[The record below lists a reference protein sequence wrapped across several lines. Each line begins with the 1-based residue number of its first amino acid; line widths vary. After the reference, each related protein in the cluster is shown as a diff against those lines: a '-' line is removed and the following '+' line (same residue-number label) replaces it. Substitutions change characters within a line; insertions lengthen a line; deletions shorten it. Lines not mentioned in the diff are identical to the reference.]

1 MCRYC
6 PEKIKKIQIMGD
18 KEEAEN
24 DRRKLMNKIFC
35 SALTAVVA
43 GAMLTG
49 CAMPW
54 EKGADDDV
62 APGGYSYT
70 ADSNSEQKQAYRWLI
85 EPTINADNII
95 SFDGSQVDPNNEKNT
110 AYANY
115 SVIRQNGKYGIID
128 YSGNMVV
135 PAEYDDY
142 YTCWCGE
149 VTLFNIINEKNDE
162 YEYCSIDSSNQ
173 VVYYAAEHHDSS
185 PKYYWNSNEEKIY
198 VKDADEEQGE
208 EYTGKKAVVV
218 CEADVKKSDNGF
230 YDISPVSEPLYGLAK
245 KDKLILD
252 MQYTDFYAP
261 AYKGAGLTCIAFEND
276 EGKWGYVG
284 SDGKTIIDFKCD
296 GDMSAYCGKVIDD
309 EMAVHPYLFTDD
321 YLPVSIDSSYGY
333 YDIDGNCIV
342 KPGEFDQARPAHNGK
357 AWVMK
362 SGKWGVIAFGDAPV
376 EENSSEEETT
386 TTTTTTSYITTT
398 TTSTTTKTTSV
409 STETKK
415 ATETTP
421 SLTQPSE
428 TTEVSTN
435 TETVT
440 ETVTEPVTETDPPAP
455 EPEPEPT
462 PEQ

>member
-1 MCRYC
+1 
-6 PEKIKKIQIMGD
+6 MGD

-62 APGGYSYT
+62 APDGYSYT

-185 PKYYWNSNEEKIY
+185 PRYYWNSNEEKIY

-230 YDISPVSEPLYGLAK
+230 YDISPVSKPLYGLAK

-362 SGKWGVIAFGDAPV
+362 AGKWGVIAFGDAPV
-376 EENSSEEETT
+376 EEDSSEEETT

-398 TTSTTTKTTSV
+398 TTSKATTTTSV

-435 TETVT
+435 TETAT

>member
-376 EENSSEEETT
+376 EEDSSEEETT

-398 TTSTTTKTTSV
+398 TTSKTTTTTSV

>member
-6 PEKIKKIQIMGD
+6 PEKIKIQIMGD

-376 EENSSEEETT
+376 EEDSSEEETT

-455 EPEPEPT
+455 EPEPT

>member
-1 MCRYC
+1 
-6 PEKIKKIQIMGD
+6 MGD

-357 AWVMK
+357 VWVMK

-376 EENSSEEETT
+376 EEDSSEEETT

-398 TTSTTTKTTSV
+398 TTSKTTTTTSV

-435 TETVT
+435 TETAT

>member
-1 MCRYC
+1 
-6 PEKIKKIQIMGD
+6 MGD

-62 APGGYSYT
+62 APDGYSYT

-185 PKYYWNSNEEKIY
+185 PRYYWNSNEEKIY

-362 SGKWGVIAFGDAPV
+362 AGKWGVIAFGDAPV
-376 EENSSEEETT
+376 EEDSSEEETT

-455 EPEPEPT
+455 EPEPT

>member
-6 PEKIKKIQIMGD
+6 PEKIKIQIMGD

-376 EENSSEEETT
+376 EEDSSEEETT

>member
-1 MCRYC
+1 
-6 PEKIKKIQIMGD
+6 MGD

-321 YLPVSIDSSYGY
+321 YLPVSIGSSYGY

-376 EENSSEEETT
+376 EEDSSEEETT

>member
-1 MCRYC
+1 
-6 PEKIKKIQIMGD
+6 MGD

-230 YDISPVSEPLYGLAK
+230 YDISPVCEPLYGLAK

-376 EENSSEEETT
+376 EEDSSEEETT

>member
-1 MCRYC
+1 
-6 PEKIKKIQIMGD
+6 MGD

-62 APGGYSYT
+62 APDGYSYT

-185 PKYYWNSNEEKIY
+185 PRYYWNSNEEKIY

-376 EENSSEEETT
+376 EEDSSEEETT
-386 TTTTTTSYITTT
+386 TTTTTTSYMTTT

-435 TETVT
+435 TETAT

>member
-1 MCRYC
+1 
-6 PEKIKKIQIMGD
+6 
-18 KEEAEN
+18 
-24 DRRKLMNKIFC
+24 MNKIFC

-115 SVIRQNGKYGIID
+115 SVIRQNGKYCIID

-208 EYTGKKAVVV
+208 EYTDKKAVVV

-376 EENSSEEETT
+376 EEDSSEEETT

-398 TTSTTTKTTSV
+398 TTSKTTTTTSV

-435 TETVT
+435 TETAT

>member
-1 MCRYC
+1 
-6 PEKIKKIQIMGD
+6 MGD

-62 APGGYSYT
+62 APDGYSYT

-128 YSGNMVV
+128 YSGNIVV

-185 PKYYWNSNEEKIY
+185 PRYYWNSNEEKIY

-362 SGKWGVIAFGDAPV
+362 AGKWGVIAFGDAPV
-376 EENSSEEETT
+376 EEDSSEEETT

-398 TTSTTTKTTSV
+398 TTSKATTTTSV

>member
-1 MCRYC
+1 
-6 PEKIKKIQIMGD
+6 MGD

-185 PKYYWNSNEEKIY
+185 PRYYWNSNEEKIY

-276 EGKWGYVG
+276 KGKWGYVG

-321 YLPVSIDSSYGY
+321 YLPVSINSSYGY

-357 AWVMK
+357 AWVMM

-376 EENSSEEETT
+376 EEDSSEEETT

>member
-1 MCRYC
+1 
-6 PEKIKKIQIMGD
+6 MGD

-185 PKYYWNSNEEKIY
+185 PRYYWNSNEEKIY

-376 EENSSEEETT
+376 EEDSSEEETT

-435 TETVT
+435 TETAT

>member
-1 MCRYC
+1 
-6 PEKIKKIQIMGD
+6 MGD

-142 YTCWCGE
+142 YTCWGGD

-376 EENSSEEETT
+376 EEDSSEEETT

>member
-1 MCRYC
+1 
-6 PEKIKKIQIMGD
+6 MGD

-245 KDKLILD
+245 KDKLILY

-376 EENSSEEETT
+376 EEDSSEEETT

>member
-1 MCRYC
+1 
-6 PEKIKKIQIMGD
+6 MGD

-173 VVYYAAEHHDSS
+173 VVYYAVEHHDSS

-376 EENSSEEETT
+376 EEDSSEEETT

>member
-6 PEKIKKIQIMGD
+6 PEKIKIQIMGD

-376 EENSSEEETT
+376 EEDSSEEETT

-398 TTSTTTKTTSV
+398 TTSKTTTTTSV

-455 EPEPEPT
+455 EPEPT

>member
-1 MCRYC
+1 
-6 PEKIKKIQIMGD
+6 MGD

-309 EMAVHPYLFTDD
+309 EMADD

-376 EENSSEEETT
+376 EEDSSEEETT

-435 TETVT
+435 TETAT

>member
-1 MCRYC
+1 
-6 PEKIKKIQIMGD
+6 MGD

-85 EPTINADNII
+85 EPTINADNVI

-149 VTLFNIINEKNDE
+149 VTLFNIIHEKNDE

-376 EENSSEEETT
+376 EEDSSEEETT

>member
-1 MCRYC
+1 
-6 PEKIKKIQIMGD
+6 MGD

-173 VVYYAAEHHDSS
+173 VVYYAVEHHDSS

-376 EENSSEEETT
+376 EEDSSEEETT

-435 TETVT
+435 TETAT

>member
-1 MCRYC
+1 
-6 PEKIKKIQIMGD
+6 MGD

-362 SGKWGVIAFGDAPV
+362 SAKWGVIAFGDAPV
-376 EENSSEEETT
+376 EEDSSEEETT